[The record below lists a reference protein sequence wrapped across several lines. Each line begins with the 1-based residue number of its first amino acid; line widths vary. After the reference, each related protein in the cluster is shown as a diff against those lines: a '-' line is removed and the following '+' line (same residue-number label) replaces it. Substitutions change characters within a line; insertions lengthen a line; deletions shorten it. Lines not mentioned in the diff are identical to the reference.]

1 MGKVLDIMQ
10 QETALAAPEVDA
22 HSAIA
27 PRPTT
32 IEETGLSEN
41 YLADLIAKH
50 LLQGGAL
57 TIAELSQRLALA
69 GSVVEEMVM
78 FMRQEAR
85 LEVLGASIDIAAL
98 RFSLTDRGRNFALD
112 ALMRSS
118 YSGPAAVP
126 LEKYVEVVRAQ
137 SIHGRTVTREMIENL
152 FAGMVLDQDIR
163 DQLGLS
169 MNSGRA
175 VFIYGTA
182 GTGKTYVTSKLAR
195 LFDDAVMIPHAI
207 AVGDNSIALFDP
219 IVHKA
224 VGDSEDP
231 GWMFEQGHDPRFV
244 LCERPVIVSGGE
256 LTAEMLDIQY
266 DPATKEYLPP
276 LQLKANNGV
285 FIIDDM
291 GRQRVPPMTIF
302 NRWIVP
308 MEEGTDY
315 LALGAGRHFS
325 VPFDEVLIF
334 STNMNPV
341 DLADEAFLRRIGY
354 KIEFKPLKEDEY
366 RGIWNEVCED
376 RGVDCDAEVIDFAI
390 NKLHK
395 PNRKALLPCHPR
407 DLINIALDHAVYEG
421 GLNKI
426 AEEHVARAW
435 DSYFVSLD
443 SDPEIS

>member
-1 MGKVLDIMQ
+1 MQ

-152 FAGMVLDQDIR
+152 FAGMVFPIWT
-163 DQLGLS
+163 
-169 MNSGRA
+169 A
-175 VFIYGTA
+175 VSATPLIFFISGTA
-182 GTGKTYVTSKLAR
+182 STSVSSGWVFSWHSYLLSAKKLMPWPPAEQLNFNVISVFHIWL
-195 LFDDAVMIPHAI
+195 LFV
-207 AVGDNSIALFDP
+207 V
-219 IVHKA
+219 
-224 VGDSEDP
+224 
-231 GWMFEQGHDPRFV
+231 
-244 LCERPVIVSGGE
+244 
-256 LTAEMLDIQY
+256 Y
-266 DPATKEYLPP
+266 
-276 LQLKANNGV
+276 
-285 FIIDDM
+285 
-291 GRQRVPPMTIF
+291 
-302 NRWIVP
+302 
-308 MEEGTDY
+308 
-315 LALGAGRHFS
+315 
-325 VPFDEVLIF
+325 
-334 STNMNPV
+334 
-341 DLADEAFLRRIGY
+341 AFFG
-354 KIEFKPLKEDEY
+354 
-366 RGIWNEVCED
+366 
-376 RGVDCDAEVIDFAI
+376 
-390 NKLHK
+390 
-395 PNRKALLPCHPR
+395 
-407 DLINIALDHAVYEG
+407 
-421 GLNKI
+421 
-426 AEEHVARAW
+426 
-435 DSYFVSLD
+435 
-443 SDPEIS
+443 

>member
-1 MGKVLDIMQ
+1 MQ